1 MKLLS
6 ACRKS
11 VTLARGNGTITETQD
26 ALVAALFTLAKA
38 IDSDVDAGTVKAS
51 SFPPLLAILDE
62 LGLSKRSENGQNRAT
77 LAVKDAP
84 VVPIHRSWR
93 DSLPA

>member
-11 VTLARGNGTITETQD
+11 VALARDNGAITETQD

-62 LGLSKRSENGQNRAT
+62 LGLSKRSENGQIRAT
-77 LAVKDAP
+77 LATKSDELAP
-84 VVPIHRSWR
+84 RRSWR
-93 DSLPA
+93 NALGAS